1 MSGYDLEMIKFVQ
14 PTWSSE
20 YYPENIADGIV
31 YHGDWYVYH
40 IKVINNGAGDALN
53 AHVTDTFPAGVT
65 AYWSENIP
73 DGVTFV
79 PPLLDGAGSFTWDI
93 ERLNV

>member
-1 MSGYDLEMIKFVQ
+1 MVYSDNPETPSPNDSTVSDPTCVSGYDLEMIKFVQ

-40 IKVINNGAGDALN
+40 IKVVNNGA
-53 AHVTDTFPAGVT
+53 
-65 AYWSENIP
+65 
-73 DGVTFV
+73 
-79 PPLLDGAGSFTWDI
+79 
-93 ERLNV
+93 